1 MEETI
6 AITRDS
12 AVCFGRV
19 QNLLPRL
26 VGSRRTIAVSD
37 DNVARAHAALVDTL
51 EHVVIPAGEQS
62 KTLATAAQL
71 YRAFLE
77 RDIDR
82 DSLALG
88 IGGGVVTDLAGF
100 VASTYM
106 RGIAFGFV
114 PTTLL
119 GMVDASIGGKN
130 GVDFDGYKNIVG
142 TFSQPHFV
150 VCDTELLATLPDR
163 EFRAGLAEI
172 IKSAIIADADLF
184 TALERTTFEQLRT
197 DTALLDSIV
206 AAAIRVKAQVVAA
219 DERESG
225 LRRCLNLGHTLA
237 HAIEKVAPHINH
249 GEAVAIGLHHTAEA
263 ALHHGLLDA
272 PSAKRIFALLERYGF
287 HTALPAPISALAEA
301 MTHDKKRS
309 GDSLRLILPT
319 AIGSVRDCR
328 MTLDETRKLFEEI

>member
-1 MEETI
+1 MDKTI

-12 AVCFGRV
+12 KVCFGRV
-19 QNLLPRL
+19 QSLLPQL
-26 VGSRRTIAVSD
+26 VASHRTIAVAD
-37 DNVARAHAALVDTL
+37 DNVARTCSAVVDAY

-62 KTLATAAQL
+62 KTLSTATQL
-71 YRAFLE
+71 YRTFLE
-77 RDIDR
+77 RNIDR

-142 TFSQPHFV
+142 TFTQPRFV

-163 EFRAGLAEI
+163 EFRSGLAEI
-172 IKSAIIADADLF
+172 IKAAIIADADLF
-184 TALERTTFEQLRT
+184 TALERATFEQLRT

-206 AAAIRVKAQVVAA
+206 AATIRVKAHIVAA

-225 LRRCLNLGHTLA
+225 SRRRLNLGHTLA
-237 HAIEKVAPHINH
+237 HSIEKVAPHFNH

-263 ALHHGLLDA
+263 ALRHGLLDA
-272 PSAKRIFALLERYGF
+272 PSAKRIFALLDRYGF

-309 GDSLRLILPT
+309 GDNLHLILPT
-319 AIGSVRDCR
+319 AIGSVRDCT
-328 MTLDETRKLFEEI
+328 MTLNETRKLFEEI

>member
-19 QNLLPRL
+19 QNLLPHL
-26 VGSRRTIAVSD
+26 VASRRTIAVSD
-37 DNVARAHAALVDTL
+37 DNVARACPTLVDAL

-77 RDIDR
+77 RGIDR
-82 DSLALG
+82 DSLVLG
-88 IGGGVVTDLAGF
+88 IGGGVVTDIAGF

-106 RGIAFGFV
+106 RGISFGFV

-142 TFSQPHFV
+142 TFSQPRFV

-172 IKSAIIADADLF
+172 IKAAIIADADLF
-184 TALERTTFEQLRT
+184 AALERTTFEQLRT
-197 DTALLDSIV
+197 DTTLLDSIV
-206 AAAIRVKAQVVAA
+206 AAAIRVKAGIVAA

-249 GEAVAIGLHHTAEA
+249 GEAVAIGLHHTAKA

-272 PSAKRIFALLERYGF
+272 PSAKRIFALLDRYDF
-287 HTALPAPISALAEA
+287 RTAMPAPISALTEA
-301 MTHDKKRS
+301 MAHDKKRS
-309 GDSLRLILPT
+309 GDSLHIIVPT
-319 AIGSVRDCR
+319 AIGDVRDCR

>member
-1 MEETI
+1 MDETI

-26 VGSRRTIAVSD
+26 VGSRRTIAVAD
-37 DNVARAHAALVDTL
+37 ANVARAHAALVDAL

-142 TFSQPHFV
+142 TFSQPRFV

-172 IKSAIIADADLF
+172 IKAAIIADADLF
-184 TALERTTFEQLRT
+184 TALERTTFEQLRA

-206 AAAIRVKAQVVAA
+206 AAAIRVKAQIVAA

-263 ALHHGLLDA
+263 ALRHGLLDA
-272 PSAKRIFALLERYGF
+272 PSAKRIFALLDRYGF
-287 HTALPAPISALAEA
+287 RTALPAPISALTEA
-301 MTHDKKRS
+301 MAHDKKRS
-309 GDSLRLILPT
+309 GDSLHLILPT

-328 MTLDETRKLFEEI
+328 MTLDETRKLFEQI

>member
-26 VGSRRTIAVSD
+26 VGSRHTIAVAD
-37 DNVARAHAALVDTL
+37 ANVARAHAALVDTL

-82 DSLALG
+82 DSLALS

-142 TFSQPHFV
+142 TFSQPRFV
-150 VCDTELLATLPDR
+150 VCDTELLTTLPDR

-172 IKSAIIADADLF
+172 IKAAIIADADLF
-184 TALERTTFEQLRT
+184 AALERATFEQLRT
-197 DTALLDSIV
+197 DTALLDSVV
-206 AAAIRVKAQVVAA
+206 AAAIRVKAQIVAA

-272 PSAKRIFALLERYGF
+272 PSAKRIFALLDRYGF
-287 HTALPAPISALAEA
+287 RTALPAPISALTEA
-301 MTHDKKRS
+301 MAHDKKRS
-309 GDSLRLILPT
+309 GNSLRLILPT

>member
-26 VGSRRTIAVSD
+26 VGSRRTIAVAD
-37 DNVARAHAALVDTL
+37 ANVARTHAALVDTL

-142 TFSQPHFV
+142 TFSQPRFV
-150 VCDTELLATLPDR
+150 VCDTKLLATLPDR

-172 IKSAIIADADLF
+172 IKAAIIADADLF

-197 DTALLDSIV
+197 DTVLLDSIV
-206 AAAIRVKAQVVAA
+206 AAAIRVKASIVAA

-237 HAIEKVAPHINH
+237 HAIEKTAPHINH

-272 PSAKRIFALLERYGF
+272 PSAKRIFALLDRYGF
-287 HTALPAPISALAEA
+287 RTALPAPISALAEA
-301 MTHDKKRS
+301 MAHDKKRS
-309 GDSLRLILPT
+309 GDSLHLILPT